1 MSCHQQE
8 AGRHAGLH
16 AAQRRSAEAHLSIM
30 REDMICVKRPACPVT
45 YLGAIYIHKGASI
58 NKGPN
63 MDPGIL

>member
-30 REDMICVKRPACPVT
+30 REDMICVKRLA
-45 YLGAIYIHKGASI
+45 YLGVIHIHKGAPI
-58 NKGPN
+58 NRGPN